1 MALHLVADRD
11 AQSWTGVQALV
22 AADGAAVHDHLRRL
36 CSADRRG
43 SADRRASE
51 RGDRRSAMPES
62 AWAGEAMARRV
73 DLTDAMHALC
83 AVHGAHRG
91 LADQAREHP
100 AAGAAADWL
109 DRVAR
114 ALAQERG
121 HLARAVSTS
130 GCLPSTPGQAATD
143 AALGV
148 QRQAFHLLARSD
160 RVGVA
165 TGAAAALALD
175 WPAIRA
181 VIDRAADAYGL
192 RLPAP
197 TLPDAGE
204 TVAMLDRLDDG
215 ANVRR
220 AMLFGARALLD
231 QHRALWN
238 LLEARAHARQGM
250 TPVG

>member
-1 MALHLVADRD
+1 MPLHLVADRD

-22 AADGAAVHDHLRRL
+22 AAEGSAVHDHVVRL
-36 CSADRRG
+36 CL
-43 SADRRASE
+43 ADRRAWTDRRTSE
-51 RGDRRSAMPES
+51 RGDRRTVAPES
-62 AWAGEAMARRV
+62 TWADGSMARRV

-100 AAGAAADWL
+100 AAGLAAEWL

-114 ALAQERG
+114 ALADERG
-121 HLARAVSTS
+121 HLARAVSAS

-175 WPAIRA
+175 WPAIRT

-192 RLPAP
+192 CLPVP
-197 TLPDAGE
+197 TLPDVEE
-204 TVAMLDRLDDG
+204 TTAMLDRSDDG
-215 ANVRR
+215 AATRR

-238 LLEARAHARQGM
+238 LLEARARARQG
-250 TPVG
+250 